1 MTLIDRYRRWW
12 PLIAGGVAAFMLA
25 AAHAFETF
33 GHYPPCELCLK
44 QRYIYWLILEWVV
57 FSQAIGQAVTPRWRL
72 ALWRGAVILLTLLFA
87 SECALA
93 AYHAGVEWKWWPG
106 PTTCTGAG
114 VHPVTAADMT
124 ALLSGQPQHVVQC
137 DVAAWRLL
145 GVSMAGWN
153 ALAALVFT
161 LLSAACALRKAPR
174 V

>member
-1 MTLIDRYRRWW
+1 MTFFTRYGRWC
-12 PLIAGGVAAFMLA
+12 PALAALAALLMLA

-44 QRYIYWLILEWVV
+44 QRDVYWAIFWVGV
-57 FSQAIGQAVTPRWRL
+57 GLVALVRWRPTWLRMACTVL
-72 ALWRGAVILLTLLFA
+72 ALLFL

-106 PTTCTGAG
+106 PVACTGAG
-114 VHPVTAADMT
+114 VHPVTAADMS
-124 ALLSGQPQHVVQC
+124 ALLSGKPQHVVQC

-145 GVSMAGWN
+145 GLSMAGWN

-161 LLSAACALRKAPR
+161 LLSAACALRKAS
-174 V
+174 